1 MSVKPPK
8 KRKFNEDETYTLHI
22 DVAPKIFEKVEE
34 VKSVEHAVNVAPPIS
49 QIARVE
55 KKSWFK
61 KIFERKMPVEKKTK
75 EAIPKKVFAPQK
87 TAPEIVQSAEEKL
100 KPKPISGL
108 RKIWDKLEFVIVS
121 VVVFGVIYVVLNWSA
136 LYENALHYYDVWR
149 GYESPLAQLAEDT
162 PEVAERLDAVNA
174 QNTNGS
180 AENSIPPLALEVY
193 PPDMRIIIPRIN
205 KNVPVVGVRN
215 ENLIARR
222 WEQLETDIQSALRS
236 GVVHYP
242 GTALPGENG
251 NVVLTGHS
259 SYYTWDPGR
268 FKDVF
273 ALLHGV
279 NVGDKVVVFFNQ
291 KKYIYQ
297 IVEKKVVLPEQVDV
311 LGPTNSEQITLIT
324 CTPIGTNIKRLILI
338 GTLIETSV

>member
-1 MSVKPPK
+1 MSVQPPK
-8 KRKFNEDETYTLHI
+8 KRKYNEDETYTLHI
-22 DVAPKIFEKVEE
+22 DVAPKVLEKVEE
-34 VKSVEHAVNVAPPIS
+34 IKSVEHAVKVAPPIS

-55 KKSWFK
+55 KKSWVKNFWHQ
-61 KIFERKMPVEKKTK
+61 KMPVEKQIKEVAAEVQESPPNPTK
-75 EAIPKKVFAPQK
+75 AP
-87 TAPEIVQSAEEKL
+87 SAF
-100 KPKPISGL
+100 

-121 VVVFGVIYVVLNWSA
+121 VVVFGVIYVVLNGPA

-149 GYESPLAQLAEDT
+149 GYESPLTQLTEET

-193 PPDMRIIIPRIN
+193 PPDMRIVIPRIN

-222 WEQLETDIQSALRS
+222 WEQLESDIQGALRS

-279 NVGDKVVVFFNQ
+279 NIGDKVVVFFNQ

-338 GTLIETSV
+338 GSLIETSI

>member
-22 DVAPKIFEKVEE
+22 DVAPKILPHIEE
-34 VKSVEHAVNVAPPIS
+34 VKPAETVVEVP
-49 QIARVE
+49 
-55 KKSWFK
+55 
-61 KIFERKMPVEKKTK
+61 
-75 EAIPKKVFAPQK
+75 PKKVFLAEKIALAITKTVKEQPQPK
-87 TAPEIVQSAEEKL
+87 HVPSTKITPPTEQHTSV
-100 KPKPISGL
+100 PKPPSNF

-149 GYESPLAQLAEDT
+149 GYESPLAQLAEDA

-174 QNTNGS
+174 QNTNGN

-193 PPDMRIIIPRIN
+193 PPDMRIVIPRIN

>member
-22 DVAPKIFEKVEE
+22 DVAPKILPHIEE
-34 VKSVEHAVNVAPPIS
+34 VKPAETVVEVP
-49 QIARVE
+49 
-55 KKSWFK
+55 
-61 KIFERKMPVEKKTK
+61 
-75 EAIPKKVFAPQK
+75 PKKVFLAEKIAPAI
-87 TAPEIVQSAEEKL
+87 TITL
-100 KPKPISGL
+100 KEQPQPKHVPATKITPPTEQHASIPKPPSNF

-149 GYESPLAQLAEDT
+149 GYESPLAQLAEDA

-174 QNTNGS
+174 QNTNGN

-193 PPDMRIIIPRIN
+193 PPDMRIVIPRIN

-222 WEQLETDIQSALRS
+222 WEQLESDIQSALRS